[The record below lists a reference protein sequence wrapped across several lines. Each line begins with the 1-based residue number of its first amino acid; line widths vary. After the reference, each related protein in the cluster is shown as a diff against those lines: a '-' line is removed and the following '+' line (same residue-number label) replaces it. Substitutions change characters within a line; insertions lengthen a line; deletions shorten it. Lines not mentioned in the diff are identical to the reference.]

1 MSGWR
6 GRGRLSVTASL
17 VAWVFTPGLH
27 AQVAST
33 VGAGIEFQSFS
44 FSEADDVGVESLSLV
59 TLPVAVSVPLAEWI
73 SLGMVGHWART
84 EKTRPDGETLTLSGF
99 TDTELSATVRVPGD
113 VASFTA
119 VVALPTGNSTH
130 DADEVEVAGNVAS
143 DLLPFR
149 ISNWGSGGGGGAR
162 ASVAK
167 SFGTVAAGVS
177 VGYFVARDF
186 TPLTFADTEYRAGNN
201 LVIRAA
207 LDGNVGPAGK
217 LSLQLTL
224 RSYGND
230 QQDGVGGFQSGNRY
244 QAIGSYAFAV
254 GPRSS
259 GVVYLGALRRS
270 EGELEGV
277 PLRRAQ
283 TLYMA
288 GGGASFRLGQI
299 LMRPSVD
306 ARVLR
311 SETGVDQGYNTGFG
325 VRAEVGVGRA
335 VLVPLV
341 RIHIGK
347 LALVKGVSESSFVGT
362 DLGLTVRF
370 GGR

>member
-1 MSGWR
+1 MAG
-6 GRGRLSVTASL
+6 L
-17 VAWVFTPGLH
+17 VACHLSPGLQ
-27 AQVAST
+27 AQVAAT
-33 VGAGIEFQSFS
+33 VGAGFEFQSFS
-44 FSEADDVGVESLSLV
+44 FSDADDVGVESLSLLTV
-59 TLPVAVSVPLAEWI
+59 PIAVSVPLAEWI
-73 SLGMVGHWART
+73 TLRMVGHWART
-84 EKTRPDGETLTLSGF
+84 EKRSPDGETLTLSGF

-130 DADEVEVAGNVAS
+130 DLDEVEVAGNVAS

-149 ISNWGSGGGGGAR
+149 ISNWGSGGGGGGR

-186 TPLTFADTEYRAGNN
+186 TPLTFRDTEYRAGNN

-207 LDGNVGPAGK
+207 IDGNVGPAGK
-217 LSLQLTL
+217 ASLQLTL
-224 RSYGND
+224 RTYGND
-230 QQDGVGGFQSGNRY
+230 QQDGENGFQSGSRY

-277 PLRRAQ
+277 
-283 TLYMA
+283 TLTSARTLFMA
-288 GGGASFRLGQI
+288 GGGASLRVGQV
-299 LMRPSVD
+299 LLRPSID

-311 SETGVDQGYNTGFG
+311 SETGINQGYNTGFG
-325 VRAEVGVGRA
+325 VRGEFGVGRA
-335 VLVPLV
+335 VLLPTVRVHVGKLV
-341 RIHIGK
+341 R
-347 LALVKGVSESSFVGT
+347 VKGVSESSYLGT
-362 DLGLTVRF
+362 DFGMTVRF